1 VDDGRL
7 RGTDLDTQSPIRGKA
22 GEVRETT
29 PDAVHASWIATLAG
43 SRHARGLLIA
53 AVAGVFLAVVGA
65 FGSGEA
71 PFWPRLAFWVIALM
85 TGGLGGVA
93 VSALVDHGGWFDDRP
108 VLQGSVI
115 AVALTIPLTLAIWLL
130 SSAFFH
136 GVPHLA
142 HLQYYVGPVFV
153 VTCVMTA
160 LNYFTQRAP
169 AETHAAPAGAAPPRF
184 LERLPAKL
192 RGAEIH
198 AVEAQDHYLRLHTS
212 KGQDL
217 ILMRLSDAVA
227 ELEGVEGAQV
237 HRSWWVARDAVAD
250 ARRGDGKAT
259 LTLAGG
265 VQVPVSRAYA
275 RALREAGW
283 F

>member
-1 VDDGRL
+1 M
-7 RGTDLDTQSPIRGKA
+7 
-22 GEVRETT
+22 
-29 PDAVHASWIATLAG
+29 
-43 SRHARGLLIA
+43 
-53 AVAGVFLAVVGA
+53 AVVGA

-71 PFWPRLAFWVIALM
+71 PFWQRLAYWVTALL
-85 TGGLGGVA
+85 TGGLGG
-93 VSALVDHGGWFDDRP
+93 ALVSELVDRGGWLEDRP
-108 VLQGSVI
+108 MLQGSVI
-115 AVALTIPLTLAIWLL
+115 AVALCVPLTLAIWALTGV
-130 SSAFFH
+130 FFS
-136 GVPHLA
+136 GIA
-142 HLQYYVGPVFV
+142 HLEDLKYFVGPVFV
-153 VTCVMTA
+153 VTCAMTA

-227 ELEGVEGAQV
+227 ELEGLEGAQV
-237 HRSWWVARDAVAD
+237 HRSWWVAREAVAD

-259 LTLAGG
+259 LTLTGG